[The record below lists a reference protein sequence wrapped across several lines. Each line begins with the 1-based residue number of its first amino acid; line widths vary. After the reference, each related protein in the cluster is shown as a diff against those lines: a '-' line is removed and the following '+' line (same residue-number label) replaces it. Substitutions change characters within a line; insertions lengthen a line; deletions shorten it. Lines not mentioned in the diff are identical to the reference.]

1 MQRFLKLVFLSVLLL
16 GLTACGFHL
25 RQPQTFS
32 PQLQSVYLNASTPND
47 PFTQTLMRTLIANNV
62 TVVSDPKQASATI
75 NILNIQSGSTMMA
88 GGGMNISG
96 AYVASLTVNF
106 SVVAHDGTVLIPPRS
121 VQQSQNFMSNATQVL
136 SGASTVNQLTSQMD
150 QSLAD
155 QIMNQLAKIPASG
168 GSES

>member
-1 MQRFLKLVFLSVLLL
+1 MNLFFKSIFIFILIAILS
-16 GLTACGFHL
+16 ACGFQL
-25 RQPQTFS
+25 RTPQIFS
-32 PQLQSVYLNASTPND
+32 PQLDAVYINASTPND
-47 PFTQTLMRTLIANNV
+47 PFTQTLIRTLVANNV
-62 TVVSDPKQASATI
+62 NVVSKPKQATATL

-106 SVVAHDGTVLIPPRS
+106 SVIAADGKVLIPPRAL
-121 VQQSQNFMSNATQVL
+121 QQSQNFMSNATQVL

-155 QIMNQLAKIPASG
+155 QVMLQLSKIRMTSG
-168 GSES
+168 S

>member
-1 MQRFLKLVFLSVLLL
+1 MRSLFKPLLILLL
-16 GLTACGFHL
+16 SAVLSACGFHL

-32 PQLQSVYLNASTPND
+32 PQLESVYIDSATPND
-47 PFTQTLMRTLIANNV
+47 PFVQTFIRTLIANNV
-62 TVVSDPKQASATI
+62 NLVSNPKQASATI
-75 NILNIQSGSTMMA
+75 HILNIQSSSTMMA

-106 SVVAHDGTVLIPPRS
+106 SVVGRNGNLLIAPRS

-136 SGASTVNQLTSQMD
+136 SGTSTVNQLTSQMD

-155 QIMNQLAKIPASG
+155 QIMIQLAKIPAS
-168 GSES
+168 SDS